1 MTYHKEEYTLHNGQ
15 KIYALYDEHN
25 VCQATK
31 ECIEMLIDLY
41 QQGRADIID
50 ELYNK
55 IDEGVCDICEHKDF
69 ESDCFKTCKFEVENA
84 KKWLLSLKEQNK

>member
-1 MTYHKEEYTLHNGQ
+1 MTYHKEEYTLHNGN
-15 KIYALYDEHN
+15 KIYALYDGHN
-25 VCQATK
+25 VCKATK
-31 ECIEMLIDLY
+31 ECIEMLLDLY

>member
-1 MTYHKEEYTLHNGQ
+1 MTFNKEYTLHNGN
-15 KIYALYDEHN
+15 KIYVQYDSHN
-25 VCQATK
+25 ICQITK
-31 ECIEMLIDLY
+31 ECLEMLLDLY
-41 QQGRADIID
+41 QQSRADIID

-84 KKWLLSLKEQNK
+84 KKWLLSLKEQK

>member
-1 MTYHKEEYTLHNGQ
+1 MTYHKEEYTLHNGN
-15 KIYALYDEHN
+15 KIYAQYDDHN
-25 VCQATK
+25 ICQITK
-31 ECIEMLIDLY
+31 ECLEMLLDLY

-84 KKWLLSLKEQNK
+84 KKWLLSLKEQDK

>member
-1 MTYHKEEYTLHNGQ
+1 MNRDDLLKRICPNACINDCRFIGCTQCNEKLNEWFDEYDKQ
-15 KIYALYDEHN
+15 I
-25 VCQATK
+25 
-31 ECIEMLIDLY
+31 
-41 QQGRADIID
+41 RADIID

>member
-15 KIYALYDEHN
+15 KIYVLYDEYN
-25 VCQATK
+25 VCKVTK
-31 ECIEMLIDLY
+31 ECLEMLLDLY

-69 ESDCFKTCKFEVENA
+69 ERDCFKTCKFEVENA

>member
-1 MTYHKEEYTLHNGQ
+1 MTYYPKEYTLHNGQ
-15 KIYALYDEHN
+15 KIYVLYDEYN
-25 VCQATK
+25 VSKITK
-31 ECIEMLIDLY
+31 ECLEMLLNLY

-69 ESDCFKTCKFEVENA
+69 ESDCFKTCNFEVENA

>member
-1 MTYHKEEYTLHNGQ
+1 MTYNKEYTLHNGK
-15 KIYALYDEHN
+15 KIYVEYDDHN
-25 VCQATK
+25 ICQITK
-31 ECIEMLIDLY
+31 ECIEMLLGLY

>member
-1 MTYHKEEYTLHNGQ
+1 MTYHKEEYTLHNGK
-15 KIYALYDEHN
+15 KIYVQYDDHN
-25 VCQATK
+25 VCQVTK

-84 KKWLLSLKEQNK
+84 KKWLLSLKE